1 MSMLTMC
8 VMDDIKMV
16 VNGIAYQ
23 IPWEKHGIQ
32 IVGTAEDGQ
41 RGLEMIRELRP
52 DIVLTDICMPHLGG
66 CDMIRKMIEEHLPS
80 KVIFMSGFNDFA
92 YAQEAVRLG
101 AFDYLSKP
109 FTPAQV
115 VESVV
120 KVREAII
127 EESEKATKM
136 RLLEMEI
143 LQNRRHQRDDFLRK
157 LLHRA
162 PSVDTEQQW
171 NNWQL
176 HKMLPDYRTLILD
189 AEPGGNKEKSPA
201 KISEHTITALR
212 EILEEREEGIVLH
225 DGSQRIVVL
234 IPSSRSLDMEALWQ
248 EAAACIEGD
257 GAGPISLGYSTV
269 QEGPAQLAY
278 AYQEADRALGYRFYS
293 STGGCYSYERTQQ
306 TSDIPRYAPE
316 KEKAL
321 LYSLRSGNTEQTE
334 YRLDELFL
342 EWMSQSD
349 YCRPEL
355 MVQQF
360 KTLCMTV
367 YRTMLEVLEG
377 MPCDG
382 LAERLSDIQGLPL
395 LTFAEWMNRTTEFC
409 SFCCECIRGQQNKE
423 YSRVIHQVKQ
433 YIEDHLDS
441 DLTVNSCARAV
452 HLSPS
457 YLANL
462 FKRETSMTLANYVTT
477 LRIEKAKEW
486 LLEGMQV
493 QLISS
498 KLGYEDRPY
507 FSEMFKKHCGM
518 TPSMFRQHYFEQ
530 QNAKKR

>member
-23 IPWEKHGIQ
+23 IPWEKHGIRV
-32 IVGTAEDGQ
+32 VGTAEDGQ

-66 CDMIRKMIEEHLPS
+66 CDMIRQMIEEHLPS
-80 KVIFMSGFNDFA
+80 KVIFMSGFNDFT

-120 KVREAII
+120 KVREAIV
-127 EESEKATKM
+127 EESEKADKM
-136 RLLEMEI
+136 RLMEMEL
-143 LQNRRHQRDDFLRK
+143 LQNRRHQRDDFLR
-157 LLHRA
+157 LLFHHA
-162 PSVDTEQQW
+162 PSLDTARQW
-171 NNWQL
+171 EGWQL
-176 HKMLPDYRTLILD
+176 HKILPSYRTLIFD
-189 AEPGGNKEKSPA
+189 TEQADQGKSLA
-201 KISEHTITALR
+201 KISEYVIGELR
-212 EILEEREEGIVLH
+212 EILEQREDGIVLH
-225 DGSQRIVVL
+225 DGSQRIIALLPAV
-234 IPSSRSLDMEALWQ
+234 RELDIESLWQ
-248 EAAACIEGD
+248 EAAACMERDSQRPVSVGYSSVQ
-257 GAGPISLGYSTV
+257 AGP
-269 QEGPAQLAY
+269 EQLAY
-278 AYQEADRALGYRFYS
+278 SYREADRALGYRFYS
-293 STGGCYSYERTQQ
+293 STGGCYSYDRIQR

-316 KEKAL
+316 REKAM
-321 LYSLRSGNTEQTE
+321 LYSLRTGSAEQTA
-334 YRLDELFL
+334 YMLDELFL

-360 KTLCMTV
+360 KTLCMTI

-377 MPCDG
+377 TPCSG
-382 LAERLSDIQGLPL
+382 LAERLSGIQELPL
-395 LTFAEWMNRTTEFC
+395 MTFAEWMYTTTEFC

-423 YSRVIHQVKQ
+423 YSRVILQVKQ
-433 YIEDHLDS
+433 YIEEHLDS
-441 DLTVNSCARAV
+441 DLTVNSCAREV

-477 LRIEKAKEW
+477 LRIEKAKQW

-493 QLISS
+493 QLISA

-530 QNAKKR
+530 QNLKKR